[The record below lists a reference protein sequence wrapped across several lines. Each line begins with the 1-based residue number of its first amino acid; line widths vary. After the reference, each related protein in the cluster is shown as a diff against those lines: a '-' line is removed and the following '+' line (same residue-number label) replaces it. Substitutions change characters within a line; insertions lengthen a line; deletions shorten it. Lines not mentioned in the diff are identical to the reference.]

1 MKNWCLFGLLILSVN
16 GIFAQSTGNLYV
28 TVQGKH
34 YGYPLE
40 GAKVMI
46 FMVKGQDTLKYEG
59 VTDDKGLLKL
69 MDVEAGKYQ
78 YYVEF
83 QQLYRVA
90 WELNIKKNKIN
101 EETIVLDDTQP
112 FRKRIL
118 DELIVSKS
126 TIDSVAS
133 LYDTGDT
140 LTFRAARFK
149 KGNSELNEIIRSN
162 RIYPREAYN
171 RKIEGEVKVKVLID
185 ERGSLKGL
193 YLAESP
199 NATLDFNALW
209 AASQLKEWKPATYN
223 GKAVSSVYDIP
234 VDFFLKQ

>member
-1 MKNWCLFGLLILSVN
+1 MKKWYLFGLLFLAAN
-16 GIFAQSTGNLYV
+16 GLVAQGTGNLYV

-46 FMVKGQDTLKYEG
+46 FMLKGQDTVKHEG
-59 VTDDKGLLKL
+59 VTDDKGLLKF
-69 MDVEAGKYQ
+69 MNIDAGKYQ

-90 WELNIKKNKIN
+90 WEFQVKKNKIN
-101 EETIVLDDTQP
+101 EETIILDDTQP

-118 DELIVSKS
+118 DELIVNKS
-126 TIDSVAS
+126 IIDSVAS
-133 LYDTGDT
+133 LYNTGDT
-140 LTFRAARFK
+140 LTFRSARYK
-149 KGNSELNEIIRSN
+149 KGNSELRETIRTN
-162 RIYPREAYN
+162 RIYPHEAYS
-171 RKIEGEVKVKVLID
+171 RKIEGEVKIRVLID

-199 NATLDFNALW
+199 NASLDFNALW

-234 VDFFLKQ
+234 VDFFLK